1 MKRVLNGA
9 AFEEKNLQL
18 RSENSCCTFIFS
30 EFFKH
35 FKPPSSYS
43 KGWFW
48 EEGQCDFF
56 CRWRKWGRNIQ
67 NLFVCLFRLWP
78 DTQQQR
84 SLLRQPL
91 ISYSQPP
98 AASFIV
104 LAHLSVWMCSEPVTG
119 NDSDEKSCSI
129 FRSRAVLVKV
139 DIKWQPCHDTRGRWI
154 FFN

>member
-1 MKRVLNGA
+1 MMQLLRKKPCSYVLKTA
-9 AFEEKNLQL
+9 AVRSFFQSFSNILNLLPVPQKVVFEKKDNV
-18 RSENSCCTFIFS
+18 I
-30 EFFKH
+30 
-35 FKPPSSYS
+35 
-43 KGWFW
+43 
-48 EEGQCDFF
+48 FF
-56 CRWRKWGRNIQ
+56 CRWRKWSRNIQ

-78 DTQQQR
+78 DTQQQH

-139 DIKWQPCHDTRGRWI
+139 DIKWQPCHDTWGRWI